1 VELSRII
8 LHPEVSMVSVMSLW
22 LPILL
27 AAVFVFVVSSIIHM
41 FLSYHRSD
49 VKVLADEDGVM
60 NALRPFNIPPG
71 DYVIPHAG
79 STDAMKS
86 PEFAEKCT
94 NGPVAYMTV
103 LPNGLPQ
110 MGASL
115 GQWFGYSLLVGLF
128 AGYVASRALGP
139 GAHYLEV
146 FRFVGTVAFV
156 GYGLALMQN
165 SIWYKR
171 NWGATLKSLF
181 DALVYGLV
189 TAGTF
194 GWLWPS

>member
-1 VELSRII
+1 
-8 LHPEVSMVSVMSLW
+8 MVSVMSLW

-27 AAVFVFVVSSIIHM
+27 GAVFVFILSSIIHM
-41 FLSYHRSD
+41 FLNYHRSD

-60 NALRPFNIPPG
+60 AALRPFNIAPG

-79 STDAMKS
+79 STEAMKS
-86 PEFAEKCT
+86 PEFVEKCT
-94 NGPVAYMTV
+94 KGPVAFMTV
-103 LPNGLPQ
+103 LPNGLFK
-110 MGASL
+110 MGGSL
-115 GQWFGYSLLVGLF
+115 AQWFGYCIVVGVF
-128 AGYVASRALGP
+128 AGYVASRALAP

-156 GYGLALMQN
+156 GYGLALVQN